1 MRILLC
7 QKLTQQWEIPIYKV
21 KHRILIV
28 QISNKLLQMPTV
40 DKYALV
46 NQMLSYN
53 PIIIESVCF

>member
-40 DKYALV
+40 DKHALV

-53 PIIIESVCF
+53 PIN